1 MVFESK
7 FDPRNISRFRVK
19 SIVKSFRDLEVY
31 QSTIQLSNE
40 LTNLKFLEPEKQ
52 ELKNITENIPKLI
65 AESYGDKFDSKE
77 IACKKLTQ
85 AVTLISDII
94 TKIDLLREKFAQE
107 KDKKQILDKILLK
120 YSYQKRKIL
129 NLRRAWSI
137 VFENGEKYGRK

>member
-7 FDPRNISRFRVK
+7 FDPRNTSRFRVK
-19 SIVKSFRDLEVY
+19 SIVKSFRDLQVY
-31 QSTIQLSNE
+31 QSTIQLSND
-40 LTNLKFLEPEKQ
+40 LISLDFLESEKQ

-65 AESYGDKFDSKE
+65 AESYGDKFDSRE

-85 AVTLISDII
+85 SVTLISDII

-129 NLRRAWSI
+129 NLRKAWNK
-137 VFENGEKYGRK
+137 VFEGPGEYGRK

>member
-1 MVFESK
+1 MAYESR
-7 FDPRNISRFRVK
+7 FDPRNTSRFRVK
-19 SIVKSFRDLEVY
+19 SIVKSFRDLQVY
-31 QSTIQLSNE
+31 QSTIKLSNE
-40 LTNLKFLEPEKQ
+40 LICLEFLESEKQ
-52 ELKNITENIPKLI
+52 ELKNITENIPRLI

-107 KDKKQILDKILLK
+107 KDKKQILDKLLLK

-129 NLRRAWSI
+129 NLRKAWNV
-137 VFENGEKYGRK
+137 VFENRGEYGKK